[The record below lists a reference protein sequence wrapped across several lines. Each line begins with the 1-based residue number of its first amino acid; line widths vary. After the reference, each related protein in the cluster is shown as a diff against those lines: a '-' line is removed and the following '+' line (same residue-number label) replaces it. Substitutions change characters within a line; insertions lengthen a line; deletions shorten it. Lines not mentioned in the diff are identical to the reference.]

1 MSLKIIKAGI
11 QDTIQD
17 LGRYNY
23 QWLGINPGGAMD
35 RFSARVVNILVGNH
49 PTDAV
54 VEMHFP
60 AAAFLFETDTMI
72 AIGGADFS
80 PTVNGEPIPLWQPVI
95 VNQNSVLQFEQLQ
108 SGARCYLGIQGGL
121 QIVPWLNSYSTNLKV
136 AAGGFHGKALQK
148 GDTIGF
154 QNQND
159 LSALLLTKELVILPW
174 AADIHWDPSPANDRI
189 AVIPGN
195 EWDWMEM
202 DSQNNFLK
210 EAFLIQQASDR
221 MGYRLN
227 GSPMVSMNKIEL
239 ISTAVN
245 FGTVQLL
252 PDGQLIVLMA
262 DHQTTG
268 GYPRI
273 AHIITAHLSRLAQR
287 RPGEKINFYRTDIP
301 AAEKLWVLQ
310 QQHLLQLQNACKF
323 RLEEFLT

>member
-1 MSLKIIKAGI
+1 MNLKIIKAGI

-17 LGRYNY
+17 LGRHGY

-35 RFSARVVNILVGNH
+35 RFSAQVVNILVGNN

-72 AIGGADFS
+72 AIGGANFS
-80 PTVNGEPIPLWQPVI
+80 PTVNGEAIPLWQPLI
-95 VNQNSVLQFEQLQ
+95 INQNSVLQFELLQ
-108 SGARCYLGIQGGL
+108 TGARCYLAIQRGL
-121 QIVPWLNSYSTNLKV
+121 KIAPWLNSYSTNLKA
-136 AAGGFHGKALQK
+136 AAGGFQGKALQK
-148 GDTIGF
+148 GDTIDY
-154 QNQND
+154 QKQND
-159 LSALLLTKELVILPW
+159 LPALLMDKELFILPW
-174 AADIHWDPSPANDRI
+174 AADINWEPSPENDRI

-202 DSQNNFLK
+202 DSQDNFLK
-210 EAFLIQQASDR
+210 QAFLIQQASDR
-221 MGYRLN
+221 MGYRLS
-227 GSPMVSMNKIEL
+227 GPELVSMNKTEL
-239 ISTAVN
+239 VSTAVN

-273 AHIITAHLSRLAQR
+273 AHVITAHLSKLAQY
-287 RPGEKINFYRTDIP
+287 RPGEKINFYLTDIST
-301 AAEKLWVLQ
+301 AEKLWLLQ